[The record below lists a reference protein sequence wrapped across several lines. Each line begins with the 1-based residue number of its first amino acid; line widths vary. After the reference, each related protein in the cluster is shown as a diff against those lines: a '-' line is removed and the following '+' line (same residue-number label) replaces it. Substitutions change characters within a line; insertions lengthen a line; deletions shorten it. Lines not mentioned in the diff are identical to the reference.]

1 MPLPRRLEGRHI
13 AILVEEIY
21 EDQELWYPFF
31 RMREAGAQVTVV
43 GPEARTYASKHGYP
57 ARADKAAKDVNA
69 DQFDAVI
76 IPGGYA
82 PDHMRRH
89 PAMVALV
96 REAALKNKVVA
107 AICHAGWMLASAE
120 VLRGKTVTGFFAI
133 KDDLVHAG
141 ATYQDAEVVVDGNII
156 TSRQPADLP
165 AFCQAIIG
173 ALAGEVR
180 CPSCQ
185 MVLYSGQPWD

>member
-1 MPLPRRLEGRHI
+1 MPLPRRLESKHI

-21 EDQELWYPFF
+21 EDLELWYPLL

-57 ARADKAAKDVNA
+57 ATADKAAKDVTA
-69 DQFDAVI
+69 EQFDAVI

-120 VLRGKTVTGFFAI
+120 VLRGKNVTGFFAI
-133 KDDLVHAG
+133 KDDLIHAG
-141 ATYQDAEVVVDGNII
+141 ANYLDAEVVVDGNLI

-173 ALAGEVR
+173 VLAGEVR
-180 CPSCQ
+180 CPACQ